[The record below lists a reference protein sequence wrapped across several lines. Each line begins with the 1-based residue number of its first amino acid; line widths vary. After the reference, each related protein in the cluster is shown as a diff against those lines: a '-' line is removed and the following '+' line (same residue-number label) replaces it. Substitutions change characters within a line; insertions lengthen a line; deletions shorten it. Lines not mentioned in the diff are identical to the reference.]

1 MAKFF
6 EIGHFQF
13 FEIGHEMANLATLAM
28 NKAQNP
34 AFLSAIKEQ
43 KVWALT
49 LLLFSGY
56 SPIPGIRY
64 ASVLFKTQSKDLY

>member
-1 MAKFF
+1 MLQNGQMHFFIASAVKKMAKFF

-43 KVWALT
+43 KV
-49 LLLFSGY
+49 
-56 SPIPGIRY
+56 
-64 ASVLFKTQSKDLY
+64 